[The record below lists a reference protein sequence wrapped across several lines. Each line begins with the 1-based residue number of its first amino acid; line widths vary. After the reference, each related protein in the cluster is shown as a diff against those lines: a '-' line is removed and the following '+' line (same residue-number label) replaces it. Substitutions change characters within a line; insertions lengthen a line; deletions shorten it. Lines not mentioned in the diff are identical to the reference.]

1 MRRLAYLWILAA
13 VLLADSRASAA
24 ECPKGAT
31 WQGAPPPRGD
41 GYFCAKTGSSGD
53 LVRHGWSV
61 LFDRLTT
68 FKREECEY
76 RDDQLN
82 GRCTRYDAEGERAER
97 GYYEQGKR
105 ARDWWFW
112 SLPSADATRRIRL
125 SPPPTEPEQLV
136 QRRMVVQALF
146 VELGAGD
153 AEAQGLAQHVVAYVD
168 DPAAERRVVCGD
180 HICVGP
186 GRGSEPIYVQI
197 GVAAA
202 AVERDRVSLSEL
214 QTRAAGAAADE
225 TKLVEAAVRKAA
237 ADEKRKIKEYRSAV
251 VRYKKLRRQWDYTSL
266 RCNDGQRSPSC
277 TCGGSWQGC
286 CSWHG
291 GVDGCPREEP
301 TAPVAPPGVQDE
313 LSESD

>member
-1 MRRLAYLWILAA
+1 MPTLLIVAA
-13 VLLADSRASAA
+13 VLLAESRVSAA

-41 GYFCAKTGSSGD
+41 GYFCAKAGSSGD
-53 LVRHGWSV
+53 GELVRHGWSV

-76 RDDQLN
+76 WDDQLH
-82 GRCTRYDAEGERAER
+82 GRCTRYDAEGGRAER
-97 GYYEQGKR
+97 GYYEHGKR

-112 SLPSADATRRIRL
+112 SLSAADPTRRIRL
-125 SPPPTEPEQLV
+125 SPAPSEPEQLV
-136 QRRMVVQALF
+136 QRRAAVQALF
-146 VELGAGD
+146 GELGAGD
-153 AEAQGLAQHVVAYVD
+153 AEAQGLAQHVIAYID
-168 DPAAERRVVCGD
+168 DPTAERRVVCGER
-180 HICVGP
+180 ICVGP

-197 GVAAA
+197 GPAIG
-202 AVERDRVSLSEL
+202 AVERDRATLSGL
-214 QTRAAGAAADE
+214 QTRAQGAFE
-225 TKLVEAAVRKAA
+225 VEKKLVEAATRKAA
-237 ADEKRKIKEYRSAV
+237 ADEKRKIKEYRAAV
-251 VRYKKLRRQWDYTSL
+251 VRYKKLLRQWEYTSL

-313 LSESD
+313 LSGSD